1 MEGRYIKKPGEWY
14 YTSEDSTRVLYESTM
29 SRVTVGNFDGIT
41 FTLLGTVKNEV
52 CCKTSEN
59 TDADNNEV
67 CCKTSENTDAD
78 NNDAVSGG
86 IAPENLPAIAS
97 WEY

>member
-59 TDADNNEV
+59 TDADNN
-67 CCKTSENTDAD
+67 
-78 NNDAVSGG
+78 DAVSGG
-86 IAPENLPAIAS
+86 IAPENQPAIAA